1 MTDRRRLNGPPGGTT
16 SPVFASVLKDG
27 DGLLYK
33 LRPIRTRSPHEL
45 RKICKWPSF
54 RLCDLLLGINT
65 LRLVL
70 KTGLTPSTSGSSYF
84 EFQSTQR
91 SMSTVLPQ
99 CPNLKL
105 ICNVHGPKPLHRSA
119 PFTPQL
125 LLSAYV
131 KFAPFA
137 SWRRRGW
144 VRDGIERDLGA
155 HLETAL
161 RGVIIGERW
170 PKSGVDVIITI
181 LEGEEDRWWG
191 EELVGTTPGVAGAG
205 GWGLM
210 TILAASIT
218 AASAALIDAGIDCVD
233 IVTGGVASVVR
244 SSDTKGTRRQVTPD
258 EDSEVVLDPSP
269 SEHKETLASCVV
281 GYLPQRDEITE
292 LWMSGDVGLDP
303 QKLTDGAIEAARLT
317 STVLTEALKDLAKE
331 KFAEA
336 SVPKIQMEDDI
347 MMVG

>member
-1 MTDRRRLNGPPGGTT
+1 MVNYHKEKFRFDENFVKGSFDQGPFMPEKRWHQDFYGA
-16 SPVFASVLKDG
+16 VFTYVFG
-27 DGLLYK
+27 
-33 LRPIRTRSPHEL
+33 RS
-45 RKICKWPSF
+45 I
-54 RLCDLLLGINT
+54 
-65 LRLVL
+65 
-70 KTGLTPSTSGSSYF
+70 
-84 EFQSTQR
+84 
-91 SMSTVLPQ
+91 STVLPQ

-105 ICNVHGPKPLHRSA
+105 ICNVHGPKPLPRSA

-137 SWRRRGW
+137 SWHRRGW
-144 VRDGIERDLGA
+144 VRDARERDLGA

-161 RGVIIGERW
+161 RGVVIGERW

-191 EELVGTTPGVAGAG
+191 EELVGTTQGAAGAG

-210 TILAASIT
+210 TVLAASIT

-233 IVTGGVASVVR
+233 IVAGGVASVVR
-244 SSDTKGTRRQVTPD
+244 NPDAKGTRRQVTD
-258 EDSEVVLDPSP
+258 AEGDKTVVLDPSP

-281 GYLPQRDEITE
+281 GYLPQRDEVTE

-317 STVLTEALKDLAKE
+317 STILTETLKDLAKE

-336 SVPKIQMEDDI
+336 PAPNIQMEDDAT
-347 MMVG
+347 MVG

>member
-1 MTDRRRLNGPPGGTT
+1 MGYTSSVQCGPEVHTN
-16 SPVFASVLKDG
+16 FERSVSESE
-27 DGLLYK
+27 LLSVYATCY
-33 LRPIRTRSPHEL
+33 LEL
-45 RKICKWPSF
+45 
-54 RLCDLLLGINT
+54 T
-65 LRLVL
+65 QRLVL
-70 KTGLTPSTSGSSYF
+70 KTGLTPSASGSSYF
-84 EFQSTQR
+84 EFQPTQR
-91 SMSTVLPQ
+91 PTSTILPH

-105 ICNVHGPKPLHRSA
+105 ICNVHGPKPLPRSA

-137 SWRRRGW
+137 SWYRRGW
-144 VRDGIERDLGA
+144 VRDATERDLSA

-181 LEGEEDRWWG
+181 LEGEEDRWLG
-191 EELVGTTPGVAGAG
+191 EELVGTNPGAAGAG

-210 TILAASIT
+210 TVLAASIT

-233 IVTGGVASVVR
+233 IVAGGVASVVR
-244 SSDTKGTRRQVTPD
+244 SPDAKVIRRQDAPD
-258 EDSEVVLDPSP
+258 EDSEVILDPSP
-269 SEHKETLASCVV
+269 SEHKEILASCVV

-317 STVLTEALKDLAKE
+317 GTVLTETLKDLAKE
-331 KFAEA
+331 KLAEA
-336 SVPKIQMEDDI
+336 PAPKIQTEDDI
-347 MMVG
+347 TMVG